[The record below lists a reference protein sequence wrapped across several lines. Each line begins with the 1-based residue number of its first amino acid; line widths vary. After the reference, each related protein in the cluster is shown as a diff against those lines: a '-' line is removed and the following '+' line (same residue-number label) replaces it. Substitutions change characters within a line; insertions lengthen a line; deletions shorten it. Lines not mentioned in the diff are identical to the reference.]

1 MDDDN
6 ECSDNKTPFTPF
18 TLEPSKSFDIEN
30 AKVRKFKVQKI
41 NFLSQSYIE
50 WEDTALSEP
59 PLTLG
64 KTNEELY
71 YLIPLS

>member
-18 TLEPSKSFDIEN
+18 TLEPSKIFDIEN
-30 AKVRKFKVQKI
+30 AKVRKFKVPKI

-64 KTNEELY
+64 KTNEEL
-71 YLIPLS
+71 